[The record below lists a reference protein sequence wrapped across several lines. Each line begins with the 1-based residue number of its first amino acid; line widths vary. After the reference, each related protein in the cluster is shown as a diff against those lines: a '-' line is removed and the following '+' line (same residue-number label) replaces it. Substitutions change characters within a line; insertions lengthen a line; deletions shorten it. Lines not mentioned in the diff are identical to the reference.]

1 MPRVVIAGSG
11 SFLPN
16 DPVTNDRLEDVLGP
30 LSDAPARVQGFVK
43 NVGPRMLES
52 GGIVSRHL
60 AIDPETHRLTHT
72 VASLAEEAARRA
84 LESAGKKPTDI
95 DLLLL
100 SAPNYDY
107 STPPTSAILQER
119 LGIEACAEME
129 VHSNCSGVG
138 KCVQIAFDALRAG
151 RYKTALVTYS
161 QLSSVYLRNCYFN
174 QPLMNKNQAALR
186 YILADGSGA
195 LVLEAIDSDNGAP
208 VEHEILGTHV
218 ESVGGKL
225 PPAMTAGGGVA
236 DLLEFEAQVKSVFDR
251 GSHHL
256 DQDFTAVAQNAA
268 PRLMA
273 GVARMLETL
282 HIDPRTVDHFVYSI
296 PNKSLYENNLE
307 KITKP
312 FNATPEQVKFRAKHT
327 GYVGGASILLHF
339 DQMVRAGEFK
349 PGETI
354 VLSSVESSK
363 WMCAGFVVRW

>member
-1 MPRVVIAGSG
+1 
-11 SFLPN
+11 
-16 DPVTNDRLEDVLGP
+16 
-30 LSDAPARVQGFVK
+30 
-43 NVGPRMLES
+43 MLET
-52 GGIVSRHL
+52 GGITSRHL

-84 LESAGKKPTDI
+84 LDAAGRKPTDI

-100 SAPNYDY
+100 SAPNYDF
-107 STPPTSAILQER
+107 STPPTSTILQER
-119 LGIEACAEME
+119 LGIESCAEME
-129 VHSNCSGVG
+129 VHSNCAGVG
-138 KCVQIAFDALRAG
+138 KCVQIAYDALRAG

-174 QPLMNKNQAALR
+174 QPMMNKNQAALR

-195 LVLEAIDSDNGAP
+195 LVLEAVEVDNGAP
-208 VEHEILGTHV
+208 VPHEIIGTHI

-225 PPAMTAGGGVA
+225 PPAMTAGAGVA
-236 DLLEFEAQVKSVFDR
+236 DLLEYEARSVFER
-251 GSHHL
+251 GTHHL

-273 GVARMLETL
+273 GVARMLEGL
-282 HIDPRTVDHFVYSI
+282 KIDPRTVDHFVYSI
-296 PNKSLYENNLE
+296 PNKSLYDNNLE

-312 FNATPEQVKFRAKHT
+312 FDATPEQVKFRAEHT

-339 DQMVRAGEFK
+339 DEMVRAGEFK
-349 PGETI
+349 SGQTI

-363 WMCAGFVVRW
+363 WMTAGFVVRW